1 MQLLVAILLFLW
13 LTAGA
18 ALVWRY
24 RRELL
29 SLWREPVLRR
39 PVLVIESDD
48 WGPGPK
54 ADAQQLHRIAKVLS
68 RYKDSDGHPPV
79 MTLGIVLAVPDAER
93 MRQEG
98 CQRYHRVLLSHPR
111 YPAMRDVIQ
120 RGVASGVFSLQLHG
134 MEHFWPPAL
143 MATASLDPGIRH
155 WLTSDDSRTEG
166 LPSHLQSRWIDASS
180 LPSSPIPESQIKAA
194 VADEVEAFIAIVG
207 YPPRVVVPPTFVWN
221 PMVEKAWAN
230 AGVRVIVTPGQRYE
244 ARDHVS
250 TLMAVGDPILNGQ
263 TGAGGVTY
271 VVRDDYFEPALG
283 HMAEK
288 GLAAMQI
295 KSRMGRPTLLETH
308 RFNFVGDP
316 DVADAAINEL
326 GGLLAGAL
334 QRFPDV
340 IFTSTEQLAHCMS
353 VADVSLIEINA
364 MRRIAVWLLRLREVP
379 RLWKLAWM
387 TGVIVPASLLFFAA
401 RLFCGGAPG
410 KNASAQ

>member
-1 MQLLVAILLFLW
+1 MQLLVVILFFLW

-18 ALVWRY
+18 VLIWHY
-24 RRELL
+24 RRDLL

-54 ADAQQLHRIAKVLS
+54 ADAQQLHRVAKVLS

-79 MTLGIVLAVPDAER
+79 MTLGMVLAVPDAEL

-98 CQRYHRVLLSHPR
+98 CQRYHRVLLSHPQ

-120 RGVASGVFSLQLHG
+120 RGVASGVFALQLHG
-134 MEHFWPPAL
+134 TEHFWPPAL
-143 MATASLDPGIRH
+143 MAAASLDPDIRR
-155 WLTSDDSRTEG
+155 WLTGDEARTES
-166 LPSHLQSRWIDASS
+166 LPSHLQSRWMNASG
-180 LPSSPIPESQIKAA
+180 LPSRPIPESQVNAT
-194 VADEVEAFIAIVG
+194 VAEEVEAFIAIFG
-207 YPPRVVVPPTFVWN
+207 CPPRVVVPPTFAWN
-221 PMVEKAWAN
+221 PVVEKAWAD

-244 ARDHVS
+244 ARDHAGA
-250 TLMAVGDPILNGQ
+250 LIANGGPILNGQ
-263 TGAGGVTY
+263 AGAGGVMY

-308 RFNFVGDP
+308 RFNFVDDP
-316 DVADAAINEL
+316 DVADAALNEL
-326 GGLLAGAL
+326 DGLIAGAL

-340 IFTSTEQLAHCMS
+340 IFTSTEQLAHRMS
-353 VADVSLIEINA
+353 IADTSLVEVNV
-364 MRRIAVWLLRLREVP
+364 MRRIAVWLLRSREVP
-379 RLWKLAWM
+379 RLWKLAWL
-387 TGVIVPASLLFFAA
+387 TGAIVPGALLFFTA
-401 RLFCGGAPG
+401 RLFCGGVKG
-410 KNASAQ
+410 NG

>member
-68 RYKDSDGHPPV
+68 RYKDSEGHPPV
-79 MTLGIVLAVPDAER
+79 MTLGVVLAVPNAER

-98 CQRYHRVLLSHPR
+98 CQRYHRVLLSDSR
-111 YPAMRDVIQ
+111 YPALRDVIQ
-120 RGVASGVFSLQLHG
+120 RGVASGVFALQLHG

-143 MATASLDPGIRH
+143 MAAANLDPDIRR
-155 WLTSDDSRTEG
+155 WLGSDEARTEG

-180 LPSSPIPESQIKAA
+180 LPSRPISGSQIKAA
-194 VADEVEAFIAIVG
+194 VTEEVEAFIAIFG
-207 YPPRVVVPPTFVWN
+207 YPPRVVVPPTFVWDS
-221 PMVEKAWAN
+221 MVEKAWTD
-230 AGVRVIVTPGQRYE
+230 AGVRVIVTPGQCYE
-244 ARDHVS
+244 ARDHAGILI
-250 TLMAVGDPILNGQ
+250 TTGGPIHNGQ
-263 TGAGGVTY
+263 TGAGGVMY

-288 GLAAMQI
+288 GLAAMRI

-353 VADVSLIEINA
+353 VADVRLIEINA
-364 MRRIAVWLLRLREVP
+364 MRRIAVWFLRLREVP
-379 RLWKLAWM
+379 RLWKLAWL
-387 TGVIVPASLLFFAA
+387 TGAIVPAALLFFTA
-401 RLFCGGAPG
+401 RLFCGGV
-410 KNASAQ
+410 KDNE

>member
-1 MQLLVAILLFLW
+1 M
-13 LTAGA
+13 AGA
-18 ALVWRY
+18 ALIWRY
-24 RRELL
+24 RRDLL

-79 MTLGIVLAVPDAER
+79 MTLGVVLAVPDAEL

-98 CQRYHRVLLSHPR
+98 GQRYHRVLLSHPR

-120 RGVASGVFSLQLHG
+120 RGVASGVFALQLHG

-143 MATASLDPGIRH
+143 MAAARLDPGIRH
-155 WLTSDDSRTEG
+155 WLASDDSRTEG
-166 LPSHLQSRWIDASS
+166 LPSHLQSRWMDAAS
-180 LPSSPIPESQIKAA
+180 LPSRLIPENQIKAA
-194 VADEVEAFIAIVG
+194 VTEEVEAFVAIFG
-207 YPPRVVVPPTFVWN
+207 CPPRVVVPPTFAWN
-221 PMVEKAWAN
+221 PMVEKAWAG

-244 ARDHVS
+244 ARDHDGVLITTGIAS
-250 TLMAVGDPILNGQ
+250 GGRILNGQ
-263 TGAGGVTY
+263 AGAGGVMY

-288 GLAAMQI
+288 GLAAVEI
-295 KSRMGRPTLLETH
+295 KTRLGRPTLLETH
-308 RFNFVGDP
+308 RFNFVADP

-326 GGLLAGAL
+326 DGLLVGAL
-334 QRFPDV
+334 QRFPEV
-340 IFTSTEQLAHCMS
+340 VFTSTEQLAHRMS
-353 VADVSLIEINA
+353 IADASLVEVNA

-379 RLWKLAWM
+379 RLWKLAWL
-387 TGVIVPASLLFFAA
+387 TGVIVPASLLFFTV
-401 RLFCGGAPG
+401 RLFCGATPHR
-410 KNASAQ
+410 A